1 MTQVD
6 PTGLNP
12 NSLLRN
18 HFFRLR
24 NQKQRI
30 DRLPDGDRKRAD
42 LSRWESAVAVAQE
55 QFALRVGVKY
65 QLEYPSELPI
75 ANYRNQIVDILSN
88 RQVMVLCG
96 ETGSGKSTQLPKLC
110 LEAGFGRQGWIGHTQ
125 PRRLAARSVAQRL
138 AEELDTS
145 LGDVVGYKV
154 RFNDRTR
161 PTSLIK
167 LMTDGVLLAEIQ
179 RDRYLTSY
187 DCVIVDEAHER
198 SLNIDIL
205 MAYLHRLLPK
215 RPEFRVIITSATI
228 DAERFS
234 EHFQDAIGSA
244 PIVMVEGR
252 GYPVEV
258 RYRGAMAS
266 REMDPNFVAAEYAD
280 SMVQRFCDAVDE
292 LLMEPRGDILA
303 FFPTERDI
311 RDASKQLRGHLTR
324 RGLLNSIEVLP
335 LYARL
340 TETEQQRIFAPHS
353 MQRIVLATNVA
364 ESSLTVPGIRYVI
377 DTGTSRIS
385 RFAAKSRVQRLPIE
399 PISQAS
405 ANQRSGRCGRLGPGI
420 AIRLFDEADY
430 LARAPFASP
439 EIRRSNL
446 ASTIVHIKSLG
457 IENMDDLAWL
467 DPPRPESIREGISV
481 LRELQA
487 IDENERLTAIGK
499 QLSRWPVEPRIG
511 RVLIEANQN
520 GCLNDALIIAA
531 AFETQDPRV
540 RPPEQQSAA
549 DEAHQKFRDPNSD
562 FLSYLK
568 IWDHYHALREKL
580 GRSRLEKACRESF
593 LSMPRM
599 REWADVHR
607 QLLEQC
613 HEMGLHVGPRKLAL
627 PVEPPQNKS
636 GKPDSFDK
644 NSKHG
649 KPNVPIDRSF
659 PPGYDALHVSLL
671 TGFLSGIAMLEDTGK
686 HKGASNLEVA
696 IWPGSNLKS
705 SRAKWIMAGELVET
719 TQRFARSN
727 AVIDIAWIEKHAQ
740 HLIKYSYDE
749 PHFSRKN
756 GCAMVMQRGTLFGLP
771 VVPRKSVPLAPLDP
785 ALARKLLIEVGLAE
799 HELVSR
805 ARFWQHNCE
814 FLEEVKSLGDKT
826 RRRDLVIDTY
836 QLMEFYRKRI
846 PETVVD
852 RVTLEKW
859 DRGLPRPSNKPSA
872 DRPPAQRNVHASAA
886 TTSSALSPYMS
897 WEDLN
902 SDLDHDEIEEQ
913 FPAELNVGVSQLPL
927 RYRYEPGANDD
938 GVSIVVPQSVVFQLN
953 SEKLEWLVP
962 GLLDEKLAC
971 LIKSLPKRLRRQ
983 LVPVPDTVREL
994 LPGLTSFASSNAPFW
1009 KTLCDLLTKRLG
1021 ETVRISD
1028 FDMESIPQH
1037 LRMRVEVIDE
1047 KGKMVQSSRDL
1058 NELQKAS
1065 VPNFVAVPD
1074 GGSQKPAAYPWTRAS
1089 METWDIEQLPL
1100 SVAEVR
1106 GGVRMSLFPTLSLRE
1121 GKIGTSLV
1129 TDERLAEQL
1138 LRIGL
1143 VQLYGRIEKREIRS
1157 QIQFLPQLNACGL
1170 WLSGRYSADSLRAVL
1185 HDLIARLAFIDGD
1198 YTKGIPTE
1206 PTKCMRSLVEFEISR
1221 LKRIEKIAG
1230 AAAEIGRWLPKMAEA
1245 YHRLRSILEK
1255 TPSQW
1260 DLNRK
1265 SIQSQLDTLFSE
1277 PIATSTPWFYVRE
1290 YPRYL
1295 QAMVARLERIKTIGP
1310 SKDMAME
1317 QSVMTFWNDYQQ
1329 RASEFQRSSIQNNN
1343 EDVRLEPR
1351 GTLLEYR
1358 WMIEEFRVSLFAQQ
1372 LGTKISVSPKRLE
1385 KARDSL

>member
-6 PTGLNP
+6 PSGLQQ
-12 NSLLRN
+12 SSFLRN
-18 HFFRLR
+18 HYFRLR
-24 NQKQRI
+24 AQKQRI
-30 DRLPDGDRKRAD
+30 DRLPDGDRKHAD
-42 LSRWESAVAVAQE
+42 LARWESAVAVARE
-55 QFALRVGVKY
+55 QFELRINAKY
-65 QLEYPSELPI
+65 KLEYPNDLPI
-75 ANYRNQIVDILSN
+75 AGYRSQIVDILSN

-110 LEAGFGRQGWIGHTQ
+110 LEAGMGRQGWIGHTQ

-138 AEELDTS
+138 ADELETP
-145 LGDVVGYKV
+145 LGEVVGYKV

-179 RDRYLTSY
+179 RDRYLSSY

-228 DAERFS
+228 DADRFS
-234 EHFQDAIGSA
+234 EHFQDALGPA

-258 RYRGAMAS
+258 RYRGAMAA
-266 REMDPNFVAAEYAD
+266 READQNAIATDYTD

-292 LLMEPRGDILA
+292 LLAEPRGDILA

-311 RDASKQLRGHLTR
+311 RDAAKQLRGHLTR

-340 TETEQQRIFAPHS
+340 TESEQQRIFAPHS

-377 DTGTSRIS
+377 DTGTSRVS

-405 ANQRSGRCGRLGPGI
+405 ANQRTGRCGRLGPGI

-430 LARAPFASP
+430 MSRAPFASP

-467 DPPRPESIREGISV
+467 DPPRPESVREGINV

-487 IDENERLTAIGK
+487 IDEDERLTAIGK

-520 GCLNDALIIAA
+520 GCLNDALIVAA
-531 AFETQDPRV
+531 ALETQDPRV

-562 FLSYLK
+562 FLSYLR
-568 IWDHYHALREKL
+568 IWDHYHSLREKL

-593 LSMPRM
+593 LSMPRL

-613 HEMGLHVGPRKLAL
+613 HEMGLHVGSRKVVL
-627 PVEPPQNKS
+627 PAEQLQTIVENASHNTKRSNAPT
-636 GKPDSFDK
+636 
-644 NSKHG
+644 
-649 KPNVPIDRSF
+649 VPVDRSF
-659 PPGYDALHVSLL
+659 PPGYDALHTSLL
-671 TGFLSGIAMLEDTGK
+671 TGFLSGIAMQEDTGK
-686 HKGASNLEVA
+686 YKGASNLEVA
-696 IWPGSNLKS
+696 IWPGSNLKTARS
-705 SRAKWIMAGELVET
+705 KWIMAGELVET
-719 TQRFARSN
+719 TQRFARCN
-727 AVIDIAWIEKHAQ
+727 AAIDVAWVESRAK
-740 HLIKYSYDE
+740 HLIKYTYDE

-756 GCAMVMQRGTLFGLP
+756 GCAMVMKRGSLFGLP
-771 VVPRKSVPLAPLDP
+771 VVPKRSVPLAPLDP
-785 ALARKLLIEVGLAE
+785 EMARKLLVEVGLAE
-799 HELVSR
+799 GELVSR
-805 ARFWQHNCE
+805 ARFWQHNLE
-814 FLEEVKSLGDKT
+814 FLQEVKSLGDKT

-836 QLMEFYRKRI
+836 QLLEFYRKRI
-846 PETVVD
+846 PEHVVD

-859 DRGLPRPSNKPSA
+859 DRTIQRPSKNASPNRAQAQSVAKHENTNSV
-872 DRPPAQRNVHASAA
+872 RP
-886 TTSSALSPYMS
+886 LSPYMS
-897 WEDLN
+897 WEDLE
-902 SDLDHDEIEEQ
+902 SDLDHDAIEQQ
-913 FPAELNVGVSQLPL
+913 FPTKLALGVSQLPL

-938 GVSIVVPQSVVFQLN
+938 GVSIIVPESVVFQLN
-953 SEKLEWLVP
+953 NDKLEWLVP
-962 GLLDEKLAC
+962 GLLEEKLSH

-983 LVPVPDTVREL
+983 LVPVPDTVRDL
-994 LPGLTSFASSNAPFW
+994 IPSLTTFASSNAPFW
-1009 KTLCDLLTKRLG
+1009 KTLCDHLSKRLG
-1021 ETVRISD
+1021 EPVQVGD
-1028 FDMESIPQH
+1028 FDMDSIPQH
-1037 LRMRVEVIDE
+1037 LRMRVEVLDE
-1047 KGKMVQSSRDL
+1047 KGKLLQSSRDL
-1058 NELQKAS
+1058 AELQKVA
-1065 VPNFVAVPD
+1065 VPNFVAEP
-1074 GGSQKPAAYPWTRAS
+1074 PAGAKSTTTHAWTRTS
-1089 METWDIEQLPL
+1089 METWDIDQLPPT
-1100 SVAEVR
+1100 VAEVR
-1106 GGVRMSLFPTLSLRE
+1106 GGVRMSLFPTLVTSQ
-1121 GKIGTSLV
+1121 GKIATTLV
-1129 TDERLAEQL
+1129 TEERLAEQL
-1138 LRIGL
+1138 LRAGL

-1170 WLSGRYSADSLRAVL
+1170 WLSSRYNQESLRTLL
-1185 HDLIARLAFIDGD
+1185 HDIIARLAFVDVD

-1206 PTKCMRSLVEFEISR
+1206 PCKCMRSLVEFELSR
-1221 LKRIEKIAG
+1221 LKRIEKVAG
-1230 AAAEIGRWLPKMAEA
+1230 AAAEVGRWLPKFAES
-1245 YHRLRSILEK
+1245 YHRLRSVLEK
-1255 TPSQW
+1255 SPSQW
-1260 DLNRK
+1260 NTLRS
-1265 SIQSQLDTLFSE
+1265 SIQSQLDALFSE
-1277 PIATSTPWFYVRE
+1277 PLSTSTPWFYLRE

-1295 QAMVARLERIKTIGP
+1295 QAMVARLERAKTIGP
-1310 SKDMAME
+1310 TKDSAIE
-1317 QSVMTFWNDYQQ
+1317 QSVQPFWNDYLK
-1329 RASEFQRSSIQNNN
+1329 RVAELQRSALPNSN
-1343 EDVRLEPR
+1343 EEFRLEPR
-1351 GTLLEYR
+1351 GGLLEYR

-1372 LGTKISVSPKRLE
+1372 LGTKVSVSQKRLE
-1385 KARDSL
+1385 KLRDSL